1 MNAHHPSL
9 TLPDQRWRSVIAA
22 AGAAPSTHNTQP
34 WRFVV
39 EPDAIHLHLDPARTL
54 PVADPAYR
62 EARISC
68 GAALLNLRMALRV
81 LDLEPLVTLLP
92 QRRHA
97 TLLAT
102 VRLHTAKP
110 ATPQEIALHAA
121 ISRRHSHRHPFHPA
135 PLPSSVLQN
144 IVYAAS
150 VEGGYLRLAHDPPAV
165 RALTSLIRRADH
177 QQSLNVAHQAEPAAG
192 GTHDSTRPD
201 GVQVAAAGPR
211 PSAGSVLAMRDFGQ
225 GSDKQA
231 GLAEQ
236 TGLAEQGG
244 LTERADPAEREDSNK
259 RADSTGREG
268 PTEQA
273 DPTGRGRLERDYE
286 ADPLLAVLLST
297 GDTPRDQIQAGPA
310 LQHALLTA
318 THHGAPAPIFSP
330 PPEVPPTRAALRDLM
345 GGTMS
350 PQLVL
355 RFGSGVST
363 ASSPRRPVD
372 DLVDPS

>member
-1 MNAHHPSL
+1 MNADKLSL

-39 EPDAIHLHLDPARTL
+39 EPDAIHLHLDLTRTL
-54 PVADPAYR
+54 PVADPSYR

-68 GAALLNLRMALRV
+68 GAALLNLRLALRA

-92 QRRHA
+92 QRRHP

-110 ATPQEIALHAA
+110 ATPQELALHAA

-150 VEGGYLRLAHDPPAV
+150 VEGGYLRLAHDPPLV
-165 RALTSLIRRADH
+165 RALTGLIRRADH
-177 QQSLNVAHQAEPAAG
+177 QQSLNAAHQAELAAWV
-192 GTHDSTRPD
+192 THDSTRPD
-201 GVQVAAAGPR
+201 GVPVAAAGPR
-211 PSAGSVLAMRDFGQ
+211 PSPGSVLAMRDFVR
-225 GSDKQA
+225 SSAERTDP
-231 GLAEQ
+231 AEQ
-236 TGLAEQGG
+236 T
-244 LTERADPAEREDSNK
+244 N
-259 RADSTGREG
+259 

-273 DPTGRGRLERDYE
+273 NPAERANRTEQANATEQVGQAGRARPERDYE
-286 ADPLLAVLLST
+286 PDPLLAVLLST
-297 GDTPRDQIQAGPA
+297 GDTPRDQIQAGQA
-310 LQHALLTA
+310 LQRALLTA
-318 THHGAPAPIFSP
+318 THHGAVASILSAPT
-330 PPEVPPTRAALRDLM
+330 EVPSIRAALRDLM
-345 GGTMS
+345 GGTMY

-355 RFGSGVST
+355 RLGSGGPG
-363 ASSPRRPVD
+363 AASPRRPVD
-372 DLVDPS
+372 DLIDPSS

>member
-1 MNAHHPSL
+1 MNADHHSV

-39 EPDAIHLHLDPARTL
+39 EPDAIHLHLDLTRTL
-54 PVADPAYR
+54 PVADPFYR

-68 GAALLNLRMALRV
+68 GAALLNLRLALRA

-92 QRRHA
+92 QRRHS

-144 IVYAAS
+144 VVYAAG

-177 QQSLNVAHQAEPAAG
+177 QQSLNAAHQAELAAWV
-192 GTHDSTRPD
+192 THDSTRPD
-201 GVQVAAAGPR
+201 GVPAAAVGPR
-211 PSAGSVLAMRDFGQ
+211 PSAGSVLAMRDFVPGAAERTAS
-225 GSDKQA
+225 GERTVP
-231 GLAEQ
+231 AEQ
-236 TGLAEQGG
+236 TVSAEQSG
-244 LTERADPAEREDSNK
+244 RASLARP
-259 RADSTGREG
+259 
-268 PTEQA
+268 
-273 DPTGRGRLERDYE
+273 ERDYE
-286 ADPLLAVLLST
+286 TDPLLAVLLST
-297 GDTPRDQIQAGPA
+297 GDTPRDQIQAGQA
-310 LQHALLTA
+310 LERALLTA
-318 THHGAPAPIFSP
+318 THHGAVASILSAPT
-330 PPEVPPTRAALRDLM
+330 EVPSIRAALRDLM
-345 GGTMS
+345 GGTMY

-355 RFGSGVST
+355 RLGTGGPG
-363 ASSPRRPVD
+363 AASPRRPVD
-372 DLVDPS
+372 ELIDPPS

>member
-1 MNAHHPSL
+1 MDVHNSL
-9 TLPDQRWRSVIAA
+9 TLPDQRWRSVIEA

-54 PVADPAYR
+54 PVADPACR

-81 LDLEPLVTLLP
+81 LDIEPLVTLLP

-110 ATPQEIALHAA
+110 ATPQESALHAA
-121 ISRRHSHRHPFHPA
+121 IRHRHSNRRPFPA

-144 IVYAAS
+144 IVYAAG
-150 VEGGYLRLAHDPPAV
+150 VEGGYLRLAHDPPVV

-177 QQSLNVAHQAEPAAG
+177 QQSVNAAHQAELAAWVA
-192 GTHDSTRPD
+192 HDSARPD
-201 GVQVAAAGPR
+201 GVPVTAAGPR
-211 PSAGSVLAMRDFGQ
+211 PSPASVLAMRDFGPGYSDDE
-225 GSDKQA
+225 GS
-231 GLAEQ
+231 
-236 TGLAEQGG
+236 T
-244 LTERADPAEREDSNK
+244 RP
-259 RADSTGREG
+259 
-268 PTEQA
+268 
-273 DPTGRGRLERDYE
+273 ERDFE

-297 GDTPRDQIQAGPA
+297 GDTPRDQIQAGQA
-310 LQHALLTA
+310 LQRALLTA
-318 THHGAPAPIFSP
+318 THHGAAASIFSAP
-330 PPEVPPTRAALRDLM
+330 TEVPSIRSVLRELM
-345 GGTMS
+345 GGTMY

-355 RFGSGVST
+355 RFGS
-363 ASSPRRPVD
+363 ASPAAASPRRPVD
-372 DLVDPS
+372 DLLDPPS